1 MEDISGPEAA
11 PNATGIVDD
20 LGFRLGSNAALFG
33 ERLLV
38 LGRLTTPIG
47 GPGLV
52 ALDASGAAVLIAAL
66 VPPTRSAAARLA
78 EEMDRLGG
86 SSTLELQRR
95 VGMQTEDRSLEERH
109 RSWFEGAEPL
119 THDHA
124 QRLIVVVPT
133 EPTSKHW
140 DLLQNELGSHLSD
153 VYVYGPQSLQ
163 HVPFPPAV
171 ESPVRSAGPVAHRE
185 HRPRSEPQNV
195 IGGLSLSSLLGI
207 GGLILGAGLIILG
220 VFAALRSGDDPDGP
234 TETFVQ
240 VPIRTVASG
249 VSNTATFTQWVGQ
262 QRIVR
267 VSDGRLLVLFMGE
280 RGLEIVADERNQGRT
295 WRSAVG
301 VPGISGE
308 SFSVAADGQDRLH
321 LVLGEE
327 GTISYVRLTRT
338 QSGWESGKVLEL
350 SDSATR
356 VANIAWDSSSGTA
369 HVVWTEETPDG
380 ELPMWAAVRTEESS
394 PSVLAEEQ
402 LAEAVTESDAL
413 VNVATYDD
421 GRVIVAYRSGVDS
434 GWYSRIAS
442 VDELG
447 AFAWEP
453 EERLPTKDFAGALS
467 LAIDDGG
474 TVHLA
479 LRDDTNSRITY
490 FRRIDRAGW
499 SGGETAVQA
508 TSSEEIEL
516 PSIAVDTTSRLVY
529 IFFVD
534 TSEAKGDLQVAIRDP
549 ATRWEGPDGIAGE
562 GELDEGSL
570 YPATMARSDGQPIL
584 IWTTQGEVPAIEGAR
599 ISAP

>member
-1 MEDISGPEAA
+1 MEDISGPEAGR
-11 PNATGIVDD
+11 NATGILDD
-20 LGFRLGSNAALFG
+20 LDSRLGSHPALFG
-33 ERLLV
+33 EKLLV

-52 ALDASGAAVLIAAL
+52 ALDASGAAVLVTAL
-66 VPPTRSAAARLA
+66 APPTRSGASRLA
-78 EEMDRLGG
+78 EEVDRLSD
-86 SSTLELQRR
+86 SSMLDLKRQ
-95 VGMQTEDRSLEERH
+95 VGMQAGDGSLQERH
-109 RSWFEGAEPL
+109 RSWFEGSQPVFIN
-119 THDHA
+119 HA

-133 EPTSKHW
+133 EPTPKLW

-163 HVPFPPAV
+163 HVRPPAV
-171 ESPVRSAGPVAHRE
+171 ESPARSAGPAAPRE
-185 HRPRSEPQNV
+185 RRPRAGPQNL
-195 IGGLSLSSLLGI
+195 IGGLALSSLLGI
-207 GGLILGAGLIILG
+207 GALILGAGLIIVG
-220 VFAALRSGDDPDGP
+220 VSATLRSSVDPDDP

-249 VSNTATFTQWVGQ
+249 VSSTATFTQWVGQ

-267 VSDGRLLVLFMGE
+267 ISDDRLLVLFMGD

-301 VPGISGE
+301 VPGVSGE
-308 SFSVAADGQDRLH
+308 SFSVAADGRDRLH

-327 GTISYVRLTRT
+327 GAISYVRLTRT
-338 QSGWESGKVLEL
+338 PSGWESGEVLEL
-350 SDSATR
+350 SDSATQ
-356 VANIAWDSSSGTA
+356 VANIAWESSTGTA
-369 HVVWTEETPDG
+369 QVVWTEETPDG
-380 ELPMWAAVRTEESS
+380 ELPMWAAVGTEEAS

-402 LAEAVTESDAL
+402 LTEAGTESDAL
-413 VNVATYDD
+413 VNVASFDD
-421 GRVIVAYRSGVDS
+421 GRVIAAYRSGVDS
-434 GWYSRIAS
+434 GWYSRIAA
-442 VDELG
+442 VDDLG
-447 AFAWEP
+447 ALAWEP

-490 FRRIDRAGW
+490 FRRIDPGGW
-499 SGGETAVQA
+499 SGGETAVKA

-516 PSIAVDTTSRLVY
+516 PSIAVDTASRLVY

-534 TSEAKGDLQVAIRDP
+534 TSEAMGDLQVAIRDP
-549 ATRWEGPDGIAGE
+549 ATRWEGPDGVAGD
-562 GELDEGSL
+562 GEVDEGSL

-584 IWTTQGEVPAIEGAR
+584 IWTTQGEVPAIQSAR